1 MPFFVG
7 IVRNWYQYVVL
18 LMLASQRIESVVG
31 GWFWGESTEIH
42 QVEAPTK
49 RGATPS
55 AVEWLIL
62 AWVSGKL
69 LYVNVPCTISY
80 FVFDR
85 LDLER
90 GETTVG
96 HWITRVRQRYV
107 ECDRFRDEFVVRGN
121 GGITCGVLFS
131 CRHSHSVRLCVW
143 VGGKDAK

>member
-1 MPFFVG
+1 MLPPVG
-7 IVRNWYQYVVL
+7 HRMNAIRAIFRLYRTKLVYKYIVL

-31 GWFWGESTEIH
+31 GWFWGEETEMY

-49 RGATPS
+49 RGVTPS

-85 LDLER
+85 LNLER

-96 HWITRVRQRYV
+96 HWI
-107 ECDRFRDEFVVRGN
+107 
-121 GGITCGVLFS
+121 
-131 CRHSHSVRLCVW
+131 
-143 VGGKDAK
+143 A